1 MFVCVL
7 IINLH
12 NKYLEIMVV
21 YITDMLHECKLY
33 VCTMKNGEYSCRT
46 VDTYLCIEYTLCLLI
61 NKVIALEV
69 TAE

>member
-1 MFVCVL
+1 
-7 IINLH
+7 
-12 NKYLEIMVV
+12 MVV